1 MDIKTQNPVLKKFH
15 NVKVYRNLR
24 NGLWSVMD
32 TETRR
37 VLGYTSEI
45 TLMNATFR
53 VSAKGIQRIRDERR
67 KRVVAFVQGLFLG
80 YYSDMECGAP
90 VQFNPYKWDRFV
102 DCHGHPVQGAEKV
115 NLVAVKGLVWAK
127 NLV

>member
-1 MDIKTQNPVLKKFH
+1 MSTKLQNPDLKKFH

-37 VLGYTSEI
+37 VLGYAKEI
-45 TLMNATFR
+45 MLMNATFP
-53 VSAKGIQRIRDERR
+53 VSAKGVQRIREDRR

-80 YYSDMECGAP
+80 YYSDMECGAA

-102 DCHGHPVQGAEKV
+102 DAHGHPVQGAEKV
-115 NLVAVKGLVWAK
+115 NLVSVAGMVWAK